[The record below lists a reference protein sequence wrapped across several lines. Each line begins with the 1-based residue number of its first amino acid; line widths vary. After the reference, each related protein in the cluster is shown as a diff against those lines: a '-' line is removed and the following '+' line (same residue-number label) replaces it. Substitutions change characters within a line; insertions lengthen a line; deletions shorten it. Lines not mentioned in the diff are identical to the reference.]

1 MRAHLGATSA
11 AVLLVLTACGGPAQD
26 TTGSPTPNPAVGSS
40 QPTDDSTQL
49 RSPPVMTTPIP
60 VTALYPSGDI
70 DASLQ
75 PYIDTATADLAGL
88 LGVSPSDVTTHA
100 AVLVIWPDRS
110 LGCPAKD
117 MRYPQVPTDGSIIE
131 LQHAGK
137 VYRYHTGGT
146 RGPFQCATPLSAA
159 PTRTGQAPTAEG

>member
-1 MRAHLGATSA
+1 
-11 AVLLVLTACGGPAQD
+11 
-26 TTGSPTPNPAVGSS
+26 
-40 QPTDDSTQL
+40 
-49 RSPPVMTTPIP
+49 MTTPIP

-88 LGVSPSDVTTHA
+88 LGVDPSEVTTHA
-100 AVLVIWPDRS
+100 AVLVVWPDRS

-117 MRYPQVPTDGSIIE
+117 MRYPQVPMDGSIIE

-137 VYRYHTGGT
+137 VYRYHTGGA

-159 PTRTGQAPTAEG
+159 PTRAGQAPTTEG